1 VATTV
6 AAAGLT
12 QQEAERKL
20 AARPPAA
27 AESSRSYKSI
37 VVANVFTV
45 FNLILLAAGVL
56 TLSFGDVQDALFLAI
71 LVANAGIG
79 IAQEVREAHARPAR
93 GARRPYR
100 QRVTGREAAA
110 GGRRSGGR
118 GRHRPPRCR

>member
-37 VVANVFTV
+37 VIANVFTV

-71 LVANAGIG
+71 LVSAPISPVSVGPKFLT
-79 IAQEVREAHARPAR
+79 VRMSRPDSPVSGKASWS
-93 GARRPYR
+93 PS
-100 QRVTGREAAA
+100 
-110 GGRRSGGR
+110 RSR
-118 GRHRPPRCR
+118 